1 MLRRP
6 PRSTR
11 TDTLFPYTTLFRSA
25 RTVECLEQWLVGT
38 LEAHAPI
45 GAVLDDRDA
54 ARFGE
59 GDKRFAPRRRH
70 GGTGRVVEF
79 GDIIDQLGQRTTR
92 CRAAVERGLQRRDV
106 EPMRSEEHRLGKE
119 GVSTVRSRSASY
131 TDKKKTEK

>member
-106 EPMRSEEHRLGKE
+106 EPMCVLPALDEFDPEVAKDGDRKSTRLN
-119 GVSTVRSRSASY
+119 SSH
-131 TDKKKTEK
+131 